1 MKTLRDTI
9 LTVLLLLGA
18 AAGEGFALPTVG
30 VSLNPSTGQTAI
42 DPGFFYDD
50 LAPYGNW
57 VSTPRNGWAWTPAN
71 VADTWQPYEDGRWA
85 WTDQG
90 WTWISN
96 EPFGWATYH
105 YGRWYDDPSLGWA
118 WVPGNEWAPSWVSF
132 QEGRDYIGWA
142 PLPPSARVVSG
153 FNRVALAPSDF
164 LFVPEDRFLAPNLA
178 DFILPAPRAIAVFPT
193 TRNVTF
199 FRMVDDRVFVPGVR
213 VARFGRVPRFRIAD
227 LGPDLRLRGP
237 RIAGD
242 RIGFFRPRVNR
253 ALFVPPPTFRRA
265 ARASVV
271 RFNDFSRIRR
281 ARLARQAPPPWAPAW
296 GRRGLAPGQLK
307 QAQRTVVPATRG
319 RFARE
324 FRPVNGRALQRQT
337 LRPADRIRHVRA
349 APSLKHGRP
358 EVRSH
363 QLRQTSRMKHVRPEK
378 SVRHVRPERT
388 VRHVRP
394 ERTLRHVRSTRS
406 FQHARPSM
414 SRHVRSAPQRI
425 HARPAM
431 RQHQARP
438 ARQQRGRPGRH
449 RP

>member
-1 MKTLRDTI
+1 MKILRITL
-9 LTVLLLLGA
+9 LTVLLLLGV
-18 AAGEGFALPTVG
+18 AAGEGFALPTTVG

-42 DPGFFYDD
+42 NLGFFYDD

-57 VSTPRNGWAWTPAN
+57 VSTPRYGWAWTPAN

-90 WTWISN
+90 WTWISD

-132 QEGRDYIGWA
+132 QEGPDYIGWA
-142 PLPPSARVVSG
+142 PLPPSVRVVSG

-164 LFVPEDRFLAPNLA
+164 LFVPEGRFLAPNLA

-199 FRMVDDRVFVPGVR
+199 FRMAGDRVFVPGVR
-213 VARFGRVPRFRIAD
+213 VARFGRVPRLRIAD

-242 RIGFFRPRVNR
+242 RIGFFRPRVTR

-271 RFNDFSRIRR
+271 RFADFPRVRR

-307 QAQRTVVPATRG
+307 QAQRTVVPATRAVRLHDRDVLRG
-319 RFARE
+319 HSFKGFQPSR
-324 FRPVNGRALQRQT
+324 GRAVARQN

-358 EVRSH
+358 ER
-363 QLRQTSRMKHVRPEK
+363 
-378 SVRHVRPERT
+378 SVRHVRPQRS

-394 ERTLRHVRSTRS
+394 SRSV
-406 FQHARPSM
+406 QHARPSM
-414 SRHVRSAPQRI
+414 SRHVRSAPQRL